1 MSLLERHRSIIDF
14 ALSSLGRRWKK
25 NLALTLVYAFIVF
38 TLASVVF
45 FTQAVKGEA
54 RAVLQGAPEI
64 VVQRVLAG
72 RHDLIPAGH
81 IEVLKKITGVRQ
93 VAGRIWGYYYEPSTG
108 ANYTIVASGEPPL
121 ASGTIAIGQGVS
133 RTFNALEGDLIP
145 LKGAEGAYVS
155 FEVAR
160 VIAHAS
166 ELVSADLVEMPAADL
181 RRFFGIPEG
190 YYTDLTLKVRNE
202 RELVVV
208 ADKIRR
214 LLPDTRPI
222 LRDEIL
228 RTYDSIFDWRS
239 GLLLVIFS
247 GAVAAFII
255 FAWDKATS
263 LSLEE
268 RREMGVLKAVGWETS
283 EVIAMKSWEGVIVS
297 LTAFFSGTL
306 LAYGH
311 VFFSSALLFEPVLK
325 GWAVLY
331 PRFQLVPQIDPYQ
344 VLALFFLT
352 VVPYTVATVI
362 PTWSA
367 ATVDPDSIMRL

>member
-45 FTQAVKGEA
+45 FTEAVKREA
-54 RAVLQGAPEI
+54 RAVLEGAPEI
-64 VVQRVLAG
+64 VVQRLIAG

-81 IEVLKKITGVRQ
+81 LDVLQTITGVGQ
-93 VAGRIWGYYYEPSTG
+93 VKGRLWGYYFEPSTG
-108 ANYTIVASGEPPL
+108 ANYTIVASEGPALQP
-121 ASGTIAIGQGVS
+121 GTIAIGQGVS
-133 RTFNALEGDLIP
+133 RTLHAEAGDLLP
-145 LKGAEGAYVS
+145 LKAADGAYVS

-160 VIAHAS
+160 VFSRES
-166 ELVSADLVEMPAADL
+166 ELVSADLIEMPAADL
-181 RRFFGIPEG
+181 RAFFGIPEG
-190 YYTDLTLKVRNE
+190 LYTDLTLKVRNA
-202 RELVVV
+202 RELAVV

-228 RTYDSIFDWRS
+228 RTYDSLFDWRS
-239 GLLLVIFS
+239 GLLLVIFA
-247 GAVAAFII
+247 GAVAAFVI

-263 LSLEE
+263 LSMEE

-283 EVIAMKSWEGVIVS
+283 EVIAMKSWEGIIIS
-297 LTAFFSGTL
+297 LTAFFGGTL
-306 LAYGH
+306 LAYVH
-311 VFFSSALLFEPVLK
+311 VYFSSALLFEPVLK

-344 VLALFFLT
+344 ILALFFLT

-362 PTWSA
+362 PSWSA